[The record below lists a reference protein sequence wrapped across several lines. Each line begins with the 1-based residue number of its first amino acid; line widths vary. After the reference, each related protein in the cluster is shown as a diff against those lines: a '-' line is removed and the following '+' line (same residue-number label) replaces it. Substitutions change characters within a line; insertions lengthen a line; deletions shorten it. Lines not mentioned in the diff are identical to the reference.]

1 MNHNYPESILKIL
14 RQRKGLEED
23 DTSRDEEFNEMSP
36 HAVFEEVLQWEGI
49 DCYYS
54 WYILCKI
61 RDIYGIYL
69 MDAKVDENKAEF
81 VKGFGNFMRYN
92 TRFRTEI
99 VGMEM
104 GEHEIVTIHYEGG
117 GTRNANI
124 YADSELAALRDI
136 LKNEG

>member
-1 MNHNYPESILKIL
+1 MNQNYPESILKIL

-23 DTSRDEEFNEMSP
+23 DTSRDKEFTEMSP
-36 HAVFEEVLQWEGI
+36 DAVFEEVLEWEGI
-49 DCYYS
+49 QGYC
-54 WYILCKI
+54 WWILCKI
-61 RDIYGIYL
+61 RDIYGMYL
-69 MDAKVDENKAEF
+69 MDAKVGENKAEF

-99 VGMEM
+99 MGMEM

-117 GTRNANI
+117 GTRKANI

>member
-1 MNHNYPESILKIL
+1 MNHNYPESIMEIL
-14 RQRKGLEED
+14 RQRKDLEEN

-36 HAVFEEVLQWEGI
+36 HAVFEEVLEWEGI
-49 DCYYS
+49 QGYS
-54 WYILCKI
+54 WWILCKI
-61 RDIYGIYL
+61 QDIYGMYL
-69 MDAKVDENKAEF
+69 MDAKIGEDKAEF

-99 VGMEM
+99 MGMEM
-104 GEHEIVTIHYEGG
+104 DKHEIVTIHYEGG
-117 GTRNANI
+117 GTRKANI